1 MEDSIIVSCNS
12 LSSGHRVYVGVSL
25 VHLISAGATVKFIS
39 MEYMIFTSET
49 TVILFVDLL
58 LAMKQS
64 SFFLN
69 DVCQLAKV
77 VCNA

>member
-1 MEDSIIVSCNS
+1 MEDSIIVSYNS

-25 VHLISAGATVKFIS
+25 VNLISAGATVKLIS

-69 DVCQLAKV
+69 DVCQLAKA